1 MSSAENFIQS
11 AKRLKE
17 WILSGEVTL
26 SKFFSEKGPILKR
39 KELFTPHGS
48 IFLSFGIDFILEGVL
63 CACKQKEVTQ
73 VVIHA

>member
-26 SKFFSEKGPILKR
+26 SKFFSEKGPI
-39 KELFTPHGS
+39 
-48 IFLSFGIDFILEGVL
+48 
-63 CACKQKEVTQ
+63 
-73 VVIHA
+73 